1 MAQKTVSRPILPK
14 SDRYASTTLVICS
27 SSYGSALP
35 STIIWPQS
43 TVPADLFDLRGYNIA
58 IIANSSGWQTKV
70 SFEQMIPSGV
80 KIGTITS
87 LNKIDQLYSS
97 ELYHMGDAQPAADF
111 NLLKFVIILIRNV
124 AEK

>member
-70 SFEQMIPSGV
+70 SFEQMMMEIYLPQMV
-80 KIGTITS
+80 QQRKDLS
-87 LNKIDQLYSS
+87 LT
-97 ELYHMGDAQPAADF
+97 
-111 NLLKFVIILIRNV
+111 
-124 AEK
+124 EKRFY